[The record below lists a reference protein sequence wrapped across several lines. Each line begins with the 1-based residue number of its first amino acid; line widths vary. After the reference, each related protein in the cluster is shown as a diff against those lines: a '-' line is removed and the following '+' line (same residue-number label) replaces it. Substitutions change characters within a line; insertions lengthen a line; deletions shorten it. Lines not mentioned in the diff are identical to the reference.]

1 MVNVRPTWSRRLALA
16 GLAIACT
23 AVAAPDWRL
32 ETEMLPPRVMVQTEA
47 IYRLR
52 FYQGVAIRD
61 LDIEPPSLPLA
72 KVRPSGTQRIFETQR
87 EGRRYRVHERHY
99 AIFPYASGDLKI
111 TGARVNGELPSASPG
126 EKKRYLRLQGDTLT
140 LAVQPLPAGHFLAA
154 HALTLSEQWKIP
166 DPASYH
172 PARWLRRQIRIEARG
187 IDATQIPE
195 LKLDIPGYA
204 IHPDSARLENRS
216 ESGMAVAARIQTY
229 NLVPQRD
236 ALPDIPA
243 LSLRWWR
250 IGDQTSQLATLP
262 ARPFDTAP
270 MASAPESSAPETAP
284 PPPVNLALA
293 GLLGGLVVLAGIRR
307 SAIRLEWRLQ
317 RAMAGENP
325 TIVRDAILALAARCL
340 PAAPPSSLGAVA
352 AILDDP
358 EARGA
363 AQRLERIIY
372 GPPASPPSRHVIA
385 GMARQIKRGLRRK
398 RSTR

>member
-1 MVNVRPTWSRRLALA
+1 MVDLRPTGLRRLALA
-16 GLAIACT
+16 GLAIAGN

-32 ETEMLPPRVMVQTEA
+32 ETEMLQPRVTVQTEA

-72 KVRPSGTQRIFETQR
+72 EVRPSGTQRVFETQR

-111 TGARVNGELPSASPG
+111 VGARVNGELPSASLG
-126 EKKRYLRLQGDTLT
+126 EKKRHLRLQGDTLA

-154 HALTLSEQWKIP
+154 HALTLSEQWETP
-166 DPASYH
+166 DPATYH
-172 PARWLRRQIRIEARG
+172 PARWLRRQIRIEAQG

-229 NLVPQRD
+229 NLVPQSD
-236 ALPDIPA
+236 TQPGIPA

-270 MASAPESSAPETAP
+270 MAGAPETAQLL
-284 PPPVNLALA
+284 PVNLALA
-293 GLLGGLVVLAGIRR
+293 GLLGGLVALAGIRR

-317 RAMAGENP
+317 RAMAGGNP
-325 TIVRDAILALAARCL
+325 VVVRDAILALAARRQ
-340 PAAPPSSLGAVA
+340 PAAPPNSLGALAV
-352 AILDDP
+352 ILDDP
-358 EARGA
+358 EARCA
-363 AQRLERIIY
+363 AQQLERIIY
-372 GPPASPPSRHVIA
+372 GPPASLPSRHVIA
-385 GMARQIKRGLRRK
+385 GMARHIKRGLRRT
-398 RSTR
+398 RSIR

>member
-1 MVNVRPTWSRRLALA
+1 MVDGRPTRSRRLALA
-16 GLAIACT
+16 GLAIAST
-23 AVAAPDWRL
+23 AVAAPDWLL
-32 ETEMLPPRVMVQTEA
+32 ETEMLQPRTMVQTEA

-72 KVRPSGTQRIFETQR
+72 EVRPSGTQRVFETQR

-111 TGARVNGELPSASPG
+111 TGARVNGVLPSASLD
-126 EKKRYLRLQGDTLT
+126 EKKRRLRLQGDTLA

-154 HALTLSEQWKIP
+154 HALTLSEQWEVP
-166 DPASYH
+166 DPAAYH

-195 LKLDIPGYA
+195 LTLDIPGYA

-216 ESGMAVAARIQTY
+216 ENGMAVATRIQTY
-229 NLVPQRD
+229 QLVPQRD

-250 IGDQTSQLATLP
+250 IGDQTSQLAALP
-262 ARPFDTAP
+262 ARPFATTAL
-270 MASAPESSAPETAP
+270 ASAPKIAR

-293 GLLGGLVVLAGIRR
+293 CLLGGLVVFAGIRR
-307 SAIRLEWRLQ
+307 RAIRLEWQLQ
-317 RAMAGENP
+317 RAMAGGNP
-325 TIVRDAILALAARCL
+325 TIVRDAILALAARRL
-340 PAAPPSSLGAVA
+340 PAAPPSSLGALA
-352 AILDDP
+352 GILDDP

-363 AQRLERIIY
+363 AQGLERIIY
-372 GPPASPPSRHVIA
+372 GPPASPPSRHLIA
-385 GMARQIKRGLRRK
+385 GMARQIKRGLRRQ
-398 RSTR
+398 RSIR